1 MSCNVELT
9 EEETLCLHQ
18 YFERVDE
25 TEDLSFLHPAE
36 YLAFQR
42 IAGQV
47 CKASSA
53 MLESNYNKLL
63 ELARHS
69 VAHGATA
76 EWASLKS
83 ATCAT
88 LRPIQA
94 PTPRVSSP
102 ERQLALPDDALAV
115 PSAKPRVEALLRECR
130 AAFET
135 GNLDK
140 AIALFAR
147 DARIV
152 SPFRGCETAHAFLP
166 RIFAASGGA
175 RLTFH
180 EIRTNVE
187 GRPQALGYFLYDGWR
202 SDPDDAAEDVDV
214 FNVVLNIDAAS
225 TGIQS
230 MIILQAASLTHG
242 VVVASVQ

>member
-36 YLAFQR
+36 YMAFQR

-76 EWASLKS
+76 EWTSLKA

-88 LRPIQA
+88 RRPIAA
-94 PTPRVSSP
+94 PNSP
-102 ERQLALPDDALAV
+102 EPSPAPHLASDSLVSDVDAACLERTLA
-115 PSAKPRVEALLRECR
+115 SSETRVETLLRECR
-130 AAFET
+130 VAFET
-135 GNLDK
+135 GDLDK
-140 AIALFAR
+140 AVALFAL

-152 SPFRGCETAHAFLP
+152 SPFHGCQTARAFLS
-166 RIFAASGGA
+166 RIVAASGGA

-180 EIRTNVE
+180 DHRTNVE

-225 TGIQS
+225 TRIRS
-230 MIILQAASLTHG
+230 MLIL
-242 VVVASVQ
+242 

>member
-36 YLAFQR
+36 YMAFQR

-53 MLESNYNKLL
+53 MLASNYNKLL

-76 EWASLKS
+76 GWTSLKS

-88 LRPIQA
+88 RRPIEA
-94 PTPRVSSP
+94 PKPHEPSSGQQSESDSLVDNAAP
-102 ERQLALPDDALAV
+102 AHLERPLP
-115 PSAKPRVEALLRECR
+115 SSETRVEALLRECR

-135 GNLDK
+135 GDLDK
-140 AIALFAR
+140 AVALFAR

-152 SPFRGCETAHAFLP
+152 SPFHGCQTARAFLS
-166 RIFAASGGA
+166 RIVAASGGA

-180 EIRTNVE
+180 DIRTNVE

-214 FNVVLNIDAAS
+214 FNVVLNIDSAS
-225 TGIQS
+225 TGIRS
-230 MIILQAASLTHG
+230 MIIL
-242 VVVASVQ
+242 

>member
-36 YLAFQR
+36 YMAFQR

-76 EWASLKS
+76 EWTSLKS

-88 LRPIQA
+88 RPPIEA
-94 PTPRVSSP
+94 PKSHEPSP
-102 ERQLALPDDALAV
+102 GQQMASDSLVNNVACAHLERTLP
-115 PSAKPRVEALLRECR
+115 SGETRVEALLRECR

-135 GNLDK
+135 GDLDK
-140 AIALFAR
+140 AVALFLR

-152 SPFRGCETAHAFLP
+152 SPFHGCQTAHAFLP
-166 RIFAASGGA
+166 GIVAASGGA

-180 EIRTNVE
+180 DIRTNVE

-202 SDPDDAAEDVDV
+202 PDPNDAAEDVDM
-214 FNVVLNIDAAS
+214 FNVVLNIDSAS

-230 MIILQAASLTHG
+230 MIIL
-242 VVVASVQ
+242 